1 MLSTLPKQK
10 LSIYEWFSWSYSLS
24 LALEK
29 YKKALLYILLVQ
41 QFMTDQFLLYLPLT
55 QSGFFTLI
63 YISVKIDIGRYM
75 GAWGGG
81 GKQQN
86 GTSAS

>member
-1 MLSTLPKQK
+1 MLPKQK
-10 LSIYEWFSWSYSLS
+10 LSIYEWFSWNYSLS

-29 YKKALLYILLVQ
+29 YKKALLCILLVQ
-41 QFMTDQFLLYLPLT
+41 QLMTDQFLLYLPLT

-63 YISVKIDIGRYM
+63 YISVKIDIDRYM